1 MSDPIHTRIALP
13 TNTLL
18 HAARILRNVLK
29 SPAEAGVITRR
40 TRGRVDVKRAHRA
53 LRGARDY
60 RKQRWTQQEYTT
72 AVSVVL
78 DMSDSMDHQANILQA
93 AARALGTVLQ
103 QAGNPYTI
111 YGFTS
116 DRAISGLTETKRH
129 AGTNK
134 EHDGGDWAGR
144 FGQALEGEDVTRDV
158 NRHES
163 DEVAGGGRNALW
175 EIVGLRDTMKSSEKR
190 LAGICKANCRS
201 GTPDANALFGA
212 VELIRK
218 VKANRHIVIML
229 TDGDGYGASYVK
241 HATEYA
247 NSVGVETIGIGLL
260 SKHITDGDGQYNACD
275 TIMYPKYD
283 RARQAGDRGKYIKTA
298 DLLSQ
303 GFFKSLLKQ
312 LRKGRTQAKRVL
324 Q

>member
-1 MSDPIHTRIALP
+1 MSNPIHTRIALP
-13 TNTLL
+13 TNKLL

-29 SPAEAGVITRR
+29 APAESGVVTRR

-60 RKQRWTQQEYTT
+60 RKQRWTQDAYTT

-116 DRAISGLTETKRH
+116 DRAISGLSDTNRH

-134 EHDGGDWAGR
+134 EHGGGAYAGR
-144 FGQALEGEDVTRDV
+144 WGKALEGEDVTHDTTRC
-158 NRHES
+158 ES
-163 DEVAGGGRNALW
+163 DEPAGSGRNALW

-190 LAGICKANCRS
+190 LQGICRDNCRS

-212 VELIRK
+212 VELIRR

-229 TDGDGYGASYVK
+229 TDGDGYGADYVK

-260 SKHITDGDGQYNACD
+260 SRHITDGDGQYNACD
-275 TIMYPKYD
+275 TIMYPRYNKE
-283 RARQAGDRGKYIKTA
+283 RVAGDRGKYIRTA

-303 GFFKSLLKQ
+303 GFFKSLLGQ
-312 LRKGRTQAKRVL
+312 LRKGRTRAKRVL